1 MNERLI
7 KEPGVHLV
15 GMSKVNPLG
24 FADWLED
31 TDLVSVAADP
41 DTPLGKITTAVA
53 DDTFSATQLIPELA
67 GRFCYR
73 SWEKGRDS
81 ESYIENI
88 LESGH
93 GSILEH
99 VHFNFAIDG
108 VSRGLSHELVR
119 HRQGVGISQESQRFV
134 DASSTRFVVPPILL
148 DLWGTTEC
156 SEAEDWMAEKER
168 CIDAYLAQQEYIRMG
183 LEAKGVK
190 GFKARKMANEAAR
203 AELPNAA
210 ETRIF
215 WTVNVRSLRHI
226 LAVRGAGAAD
236 MEIRRLALALL
247 RAVGAATPILFKDF
261 SIDMSEETHGVPST
275 VTEFPKV

>member
-1 MNERLI
+1 MNERLVT
-7 KEPGVHLV
+7 EPGVHLV
-15 GMSKVNPLG
+15 GMSKVDPEG
-24 FADWLED
+24 FAGWLQGA
-31 TDLVSVAADP
+31 DLVEVAENN
-41 DTPLGKITTAVA
+41 DTPLGKITEAVA
-53 DDTFSATQLIPELA
+53 DDKFTATELIPELA

-88 LESGH
+88 LEAGH

-108 VSRGLSHELVR
+108 VSRALTHELVR

-134 DASSTRFVVPPILL
+134 DAESTRFVVPPILL
-148 DLWGTTEC
+148 ALWGTTDC
-156 SEAEDWMAEKER
+156 AEAEDWMADKQR
-168 CIDAYLAQQEYIRMG
+168 CVEAYLTQQEYIRMG

-247 RAVGAATPILFKDF
+247 RAVHDATPILFKDF
-261 SIDMSEETHGVPST
+261 SIDMSEDSHGVPST
-275 VTEFPKV
+275 LTDFPKV